1 MANPKNAIALIKSI
15 LRNQEGVNRFP
26 ILEARRLTKRK
37 ANSEPKPIDMA
48 NVNLREI
55 PEAIFPV
62 AVRIATHPRIVKG
75 FVAVAIKEI
84 LKVF

>member
-26 ILEARRLTKRK
+26 ILEARRLTIRK

-48 NVNLREI
+48 NVNFREMS
-55 PEAIFPV
+55 EAIFPV

-84 LKVF
+84 FKVF